1 MGTQSPLF
9 PVSDSATEEK
19 EKESSN
25 AAALYCCG
33 GFGAVRPAGG
43 RRRSG
48 IRAAGSPAGISCPC
62 ALLGALWPR
71 IAFCCHENSACCP
84 RSERPGDRQRVR

>member
-1 MGTQSPLF
+1 MGAQSPLSSLA
-9 PVSDSATEEK
+9 PSAQEKK
-19 EKESSN
+19 EKTSSN

-48 IRAAGSPAGISCPC
+48 IRAAGFPAGISWPC
-62 ALLGALWPR
+62 ALLGAL
-71 IAFCCHENSACCP
+71 
-84 RSERPGDRQRVR
+84 